1 MQMKRDKMYLRTK
14 ITIFMKVRDHKDM
27 RNPPILI
34 KGGCYFESEAV
45 DWMNLGM
52 WEKWLG
58 LQIA

>member
-45 DWMNLGM
+45 D
-52 WEKWLG
+52 
-58 LQIA
+58 